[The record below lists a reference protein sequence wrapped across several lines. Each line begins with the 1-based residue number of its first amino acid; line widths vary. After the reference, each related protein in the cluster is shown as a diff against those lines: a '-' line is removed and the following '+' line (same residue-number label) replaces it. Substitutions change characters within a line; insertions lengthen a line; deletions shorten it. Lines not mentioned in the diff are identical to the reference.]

1 MVFKNKIRELI
12 IFFGINIFRYIC
24 IIKLLVFKKKNFEE
38 IIYNRNII
46 ILNCELLNIF

>member
-24 IIKLLVFKKKNFEE
+24 IIKLLVFKKKILKRLFIIE
-38 IIYNRNII
+38 I
-46 ILNCELLNIF
+46 L